1 MASSP
6 KNTLELD
13 LGLEFVSKK
22 LLPNFL
28 ANAGVFQAA
37 ASGSAPAP
45 APAPASAPQSNS
57 FPYKTEQTD
66 SEHQSNF

>member
-1 MASSP
+1 MSSSP
-6 KNTLELD
+6 KKTLELD
-13 LGLEFVSKK
+13 LGLDFVSKK

-45 APAPASAPQSNS
+45 ASAPQSNS

-66 SEHQSNF
+66 LEHQSNF